1 MPRTSSAERQPR
13 SLRQGSPSLVTKAEA
28 LRIARESGLPWAKC
42 YEVVKGLPKKTFGK
56 RDKVSRHALATVIA
70 NETAIVTPDA
80 SIKPLSLRQLERL
93 SG

>member
-1 MPRTSSAERQPR
+1 MPRQPAHTPP
-13 SLRQGSPSLVTKAEA
+13 SNLRQVSHLVSKAEA

-80 SIKPLSLRQLERL
+80 SISPISERQLVRII
-93 SG
+93 